1 MKLDLKR
8 MAGAIAAN
16 AENGP
21 GDPIDELN
29 KKLAAQGLY
38 YDKVS
43 KTVKRMPDGS
53 MTRKNIENKVAD
65 ATYESLMKGS
75 TGNTIE
81 QFADIPGFKATY
93 DRFARQRPE
102 TGEALKELLIKDGV
116 MAMKNGDFFMTEK
129 GRDMNR
135 KGLLTKY
142 KMQF

>member
-43 KTVKRMPDGS
+43 KSVKRMPDAN
-53 MTRKNIENKVAD
+53 MTRKNLENKASD
-65 ATYESLMKGS
+65 AMYESVMKGS
-75 TGNTIE
+75 IGNTLE
-81 QFADIPGFKATY
+81 QFADVPGFRSSY
-93 DRFARQRPE
+93 DRLARQRPE
-102 TGEALKELLIKDGV
+102 TGEALKELLIKEGV
-116 MAMKNGDFFMTEK
+116 MAMKNGDMLMTEK
-129 GRDMNR
+129 GV
-135 KGLLTKY
+135 T
-142 KMQF
+142 